1 MTTFAALENQ
11 LFQIIDGTLL
21 AQNGTTT
28 TTGTINNDI
37 INSSNGKDI
46 VTGGAGQDNLLGGNG
61 KDILTGGSGGDV
73 LVGTN
78 AKDILFGSIGD
89 DILTG
94 GRGKD
99 MFVFS
104 AGQPYSNTL
113 GIDTITDF
121 NKDAI
126 VLDKGTFGSIQS
138 VAGYGF
144 NMIQEFAVVTDDVAA
159 ASSNAIIVYNS
170 GNGHLYYNSNG
181 SASGFG
187 DGGQFASL
195 SGSPSL
201 NSSDFILIGNSPISP
216 PPIDTNAY
224 YS

>member
-11 LFQIIDGTLL
+11 LFQIIDGTLS

-28 TTGTINNDI
+28 TTGTINDDI
-37 INSSNGKDI
+37 INSGNGKDI
-46 VTGGAGQDNLLGGNG
+46 VTGGAGQDNLFGGNG
-61 KDILTGGSGGDV
+61 K
-73 LVGTN
+73 
-78 AKDILFGSIGD
+78 

-104 AGQPYSNTL
+104 AGQPYNNTL

-121 NKDAI
+121 NKDTI
-126 VLDKGTFGSIQS
+126 VLDKGTFSSIQS

-159 ASSNAIIVYNS
+159 ANSNAIIVYNS

-195 SGSPSL
+195 SGSRSL

-216 PPIDTNAY
+216 PPIDTNSY
-224 YS
+224 YA